1 MIICEVGIKMIS
13 LEFQYYWHCFVST
26 GAFISKLVVVTGAL
40 QIITPSLIQIY
51 ICISLQQPA
60 SQPAWQELGVIRAC
74 KLLLPK
80 LQSKPSVRFDLELK
94 RQEEYYLSNKK
105 SSNKVLNYG
114 SKLPACLSQV
124 TLMKI
129 PKHLSTV
136 SVIKQSS
143 TMQTLVSFE

>member
-1 MIICEVGIKMIS
+1 M
-13 LEFQYYWHCFVST
+13 
-26 GAFISKLVVVTGAL
+26 
-40 QIITPSLIQIY
+40 
-51 ICISLQQPA
+51 
-60 SQPAWQELGVIRAC
+60 IRAC

-80 LQSKPSVRFDLELK
+80 LQSKRSVRFDLELK

-129 PKHLSTV
+129 PKNLSTV
-136 SVIKQSS
+136 SVIK
-143 TMQTLVSFE
+143 